1 MSNPNP
7 GSSAGGIGPGL
18 GAGEAPSD
26 ADWNSSDDG
35 KGMTLDDATESTY
48 NDWDEQQHGISEAS
62 RTVWGPE
69 LKKMADHEGTNVRDG
84 VNALVSSH
92 INKRYGAPEIKRQAI
107 LTDIDAYQINAVPT
121 VEAAPQYDAT
131 GDADFGQP
139 SQPIL
144 DQAQA
149 NEAVSDF
156 VQSNPVA
163 GDPSIQAAM
172 ISVAEDM
179 VRQGHTPHL
188 PTMLQH
194 AVKGDPRYSQAA
206 AQAQEADQVARAK
219 AANVQVS
226 GGGKSTGAAGQSSD
240 VGDILDELVP
250 HF

>member
-1 MSNPNP
+1 MADDLNS
-7 GSSAGGIGPGL
+7 GSGGGIG
-18 GAGEAPSD
+18 EHVSD
-26 ADWNSSDDG
+26 RAEQSNES
-35 KGMTLDDATESTY
+35 GMSVDDAATSAF
-48 NDWDEQQHGISEAS
+48 NDWDEKTHGISEAS

-172 ISVAEDM
+172 ISIAEDM

-226 GGGKSTGAAGQSSD
+226 GGGKSTGAGVQSSD

>member
-26 ADWNSSDDG
+26 VDWNSSEDG
-35 KGMTLDDATESTY
+35 KGMTVDDALTSAY
-48 NDWDEQQHGISEAS
+48 DDDDRSQNGIAEGE
-62 RTVWGPE
+62 RETMGKW
-69 LKKMADHEGTNVRDG
+69 LKSNADHVGTTVRDG
-84 VNALVSSH
+84 LVNLVDTATVLRNGSQDQ
-92 INKRYGAPEIKRQAI
+92 KRQM
-107 LTDIDAYQINAVPT
+107 LGHLIDNHNVRPEPT
-121 VEAAPQYDAT
+121 AEAAPQYDAT
-131 GDADFGQP
+131 GDPDMAQP
-139 SQPIL
+139 LRPIL
-144 DQAQA
+144 DQQQA
-149 NEAVSDF
+149 NAAVSDF

-194 AVKGDPRYSQAA
+194 AVQGDPRYSQAA

-250 HF
+250 R